1 MSTITTRAGKGSQL
15 TWTEVDT
22 NFTNLNTDKIQ
33 STNAGTTGQVLTK
46 TAGGANWATP
56 SAAGTSMAVL
66 TMPGEINVSGTT
78 YRTLFSEAADP
89 AGIVTLADSNYQFV
103 LAAGTYTIQSNLV
116 RFQNAEN
123 LGSTSH
129 LLYNITSSSNLVAS
143 CADSYNLSSTSFIW
157 MYYPKPMTFTLAS
170 STTIEY
176 RFTRSNSFY
185 INQHLDVFY
194 ITKLA

>member
-33 STNAGTTGQVLTK
+33 STNAGSTGQVLTK
-46 TAGGANWATP
+46 TAGGAEWATAG
-56 SAAGTSMAVL
+56 AAGTSMAVL
-66 TMPGEINVSGTT
+66 TMTNRANVSGTT
-78 YRTLFSEAADP
+78 YRTQFTESADP
-89 AGIVTLADSNYQFV
+89 AGIVTLADTNYRFV
-103 LAAGTYTIQSNLV
+103 LGAGTYTIQSNLV
-116 RFQNAEN
+116 RYQLAEN
-123 LGSTSH
+123 QSSTSH

-143 CADSYNLSSTSFIW
+143 CADSYNLSTSAFIW

-185 INQHLDVFY
+185 TEQHLDVFY